1 MVLLAHSLKDNMT
14 ALHVLKIVGI
24 LFAGGV
30 LTSIAESL
38 FHYSL
43 YDTLKDKILSLFHKK
58 SAQ

>member
-1 MVLLAHSLKDNMT
+1 MYI
-14 ALHVLKIVGI
+14 LHVLKIVGI

-30 LTSIAESL
+30 LTSIAEYY
-38 FHYSL
+38 FQYSL